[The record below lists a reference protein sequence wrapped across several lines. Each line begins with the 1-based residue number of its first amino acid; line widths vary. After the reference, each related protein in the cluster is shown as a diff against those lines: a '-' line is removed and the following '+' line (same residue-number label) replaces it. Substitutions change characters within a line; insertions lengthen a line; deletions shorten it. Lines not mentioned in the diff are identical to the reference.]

1 MEQFLNRVEKEL
13 IEFGTREEKL
23 EKLFPSDKVKER
35 FVSEERMKHYS
46 QLLYKFKGTKNSEE
60 LYLLE
65 RVRMERKLLEKKVY
79 PNWAGRFLRK
89 ALSSLFKEKSS
100 AAVHERKEQEQRERL
115 LETVSRCGFDIAADK
130 ITANLSLGKESFSI
144 PVSNYVTE
152 KERMDHQLVFSKEN
166 SGAYRFDGFKAALCF
181 EGSPSVLREHF
192 FKAEDAAFTPKQA
205 YQLLAGRSVEKDGG
219 WIQFDL
225 NDRNVSGCYRLKEFR
240 HDYGFD
246 LKNAIEALPLKDKS
260 AESIGLILKGLK
272 DGETPTA
279 VFEVKGREY
288 QFAIEANP
296 QFRCVNIYDDHFKK
310 INLSALRGT
319 YSNNGKRKEQAVKTV
334 KAKSRRT
341 VRIG

>member
-13 IEFGTREEKL
+13 IEFGKREEKL

-35 FVSEERMKHYS
+35 FVSEERMKYYN
-46 QLLYKFKGTKNSEE
+46 QLLYKFKGTKNPEE
-60 LYLLE
+60 LYLLQ
-65 RVRMERKLLEKKVY
+65 RVRMEKKLLEKKVY
-79 PNWAGRFLRK
+79 PNWLGRFLRK
-89 ALSSLFKEKSS
+89 ALSSLFKEKNT

-115 LETVSRCGFDIAADK
+115 VESVFRCGFDIAADK
-130 ITANLSLGKESFSI
+130 ITANLALGTESFSVT
-144 PVSNYVTE
+144 VSHYVSE
-152 KERMDHQLVFSKEN
+152 KERMDHQLVFSRES
-166 SGAYRFDGFKAALCF
+166 SGSYRFEGFKAALCF
-181 EGSPSVLREHF
+181 EGNSSILKEHF
-192 FKAEDAAFTPKQA
+192 FKAEDDAFTPKQA
-205 YQLLAGRSVEKDGG
+205 YQLLAGRAVEKDGG

-246 LKNAIEALPLKDKS
+246 LSNAIEALPLKDKS

-272 DGETPTA
+272 EGEIPTA
-279 VFEVKGREY
+279 IFEVKGREY

-310 INLSALRGT
+310 INVSALRGT
-319 YSNNGKRKEQAVKTV
+319 YSNNRKQREQTV
-334 KAKSRRT
+334 NTLKAKNRKT